1 MPRRLIECV
10 PNFSEG
16 RDRARVDAIVSAIRA
31 VPGSVIL
38 DIELDQDHNRS
49 VVTFVAPPESVVE
62 AAIAGV
68 SKAVELIDLNT
79 HKGVHPRIGAT
90 DVLPFVPIEGVTME
104 ECVALSERAG
114 GEIWKRLRVPV
125 YLYEES
131 ARRPE
136 RVNLENIRR
145 GQFEGLRDEI
155 RTNPDRLPD
164 FGNPELHATAGA
176 IVVGARKFLIAYN
189 VNLGTPNLEVA
200 KEIARAI
207 RHSSGG
213 FRYVKSMG
221 VMLQSRNLAQVSI
234 NLTDFEQTPLHRVFE
249 TVRREAERF
258 GVPVVGSEIIGLIPK
273 KALELAADYFLRVE
287 NFQLSMVL
295 ENRVADSLA
304 DRSGLCEFLD
314 ALAAPSAAP
323 GGGSAAAAAGAMSSA
338 LGSMVCR
345 LSKLD
350 AAQFEADRTFFTS
363 AVQRDADA
371 YNSVV
376 AAYRLPKD
384 DAGRSAAISTA
395 LQLATSVPLEV
406 AERAHALAARLSA
419 LGAESPDKFASDVET
434 ARDLAAAAR
443 GGALAN
449 VRINLDAIKDEEFR
463 QAVETRLTAIS

>member
-1 MPRRLIECV
+1 MARRLIECV

-16 RDRARVDAIVSAIRA
+16 RDRARVDAIASAIRA

-49 VVTFVAPPESVVE
+49 VITFVAPPESVVE
-62 AAIAGV
+62 AALACV
-68 SKAVELIDLNT
+68 SKAVELIDLNA
-79 HKGVHPRIGAT
+79 HKGVHPRIGAA
-90 DVLPFVPIEGVTME
+90 DVVPFIPIEGVTMD
-104 ECVALSERAG
+104 ECVELSERAG

-145 GQFEGLRDEI
+145 GQFEGLRDEV

-176 IVVGARKFLIAYN
+176 IAVGARKFLVAYN
-189 VNLGTPNLEVA
+189 INLGTPNLEIA
-200 KEIARAI
+200 KDIARAI

-213 FRYVKSMG
+213 YRFVKAMG
-221 VMLQSRNLAQVSI
+221 VMLQSRNMAQVSM

-249 TVRREAERF
+249 AVCREAEHY

-273 KALELAADYFLRVE
+273 KALEMAADHFLRIE
-287 NFQLSMVL
+287 NFQPSMVL
-295 ENRVADSLA
+295 ENRVADALA
-304 DRSGLCEFLD
+304 DRSGLSEFLD

-323 GGGSAAAAAGAMSSA
+323 GGGSAAAAAGAMAAA

-345 LSKLD
+345 LAKLD
-350 AAQFEADRTFFTS
+350 AASFENDRAFFTS

-376 AAYRLPKD
+376 ASYRVAKE
-384 DAGRSAAISTA
+384 DAGRAAAIRNA

-406 AERAHALAARLSA
+406 AERAHALSDRLAS
-419 LGAESPDKFASDVET
+419 LGAESPDRFASDMET

-449 VRINLDAIKDEEFR
+449 VRINLDTIRDEDFR
-463 QAVETRLTAIS
+463 QSVETRLTAIS